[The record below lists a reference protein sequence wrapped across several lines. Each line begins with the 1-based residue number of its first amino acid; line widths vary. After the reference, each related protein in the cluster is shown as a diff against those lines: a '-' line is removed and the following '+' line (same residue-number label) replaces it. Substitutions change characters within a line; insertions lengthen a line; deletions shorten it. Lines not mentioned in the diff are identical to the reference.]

1 MALFF
6 RSNFLMVLNS
16 WSLSREE
23 ANEDGHALGVISM
36 LLISHSSLIKM
47 GDGHSASVSFLTQ
60 PWQCWGF
67 NVLKLSVLLEPEL
80 GTSLLGEW
88 RCGCNNALEKVQSL
102 KSSLQPLPP
111 CPNRNAQSQRLFL
124 YNCLYKFNKGK
135 TASGRSTKT
144 TPYNNGTY
152 ECRILQSGNNHV
164 INLKWELNSHFK
176 ERETTFDH
184 LFYCWTHCIN

>member
-16 WSLSREE
+16 WSLSRGE
-23 ANEDGHALGVISM
+23 ANEDRHALAVVSM
-36 LLISHSSLIKM
+36 LLISHSNLIKM
-47 GDGHSASVSFLTQ
+47 GDGLSQPLSLFLPSPGSAGDYSAPSLVFSSC
-60 PWQCWGF
+60 QCSSS
-67 NVLKLSVLLEPEL
+67 LSWADRCLLEE
-80 GTSLLGEW
+80 GRW
-88 RCGCNNALEKVQSL
+88 GCNNALENAQSHGPEP
-102 KSSLQPLPP
+102 KHSLQPLPP
-111 CPNRNAQSQRLFL
+111 SPDRNAQRQRLFL

-164 INLKWELNSHFK
+164 INLK
-176 ERETTFDH
+176 
-184 LFYCWTHCIN
+184 

>member
-1 MALFF
+1 MCQKSGLSPRLQAVTFSACRTRTWLCYATHGKPHTLAIFSKSCTVQLLYLALHNTWK
-6 RSNFLMVLNS
+6 RSQQVPFLS
-16 WSLSREE
+16 KKSLY
-23 ANEDGHALGVISM
+23 
-36 LLISHSSLIKM
+36 LL
-47 GDGHSASVSFLTQ
+47 
-60 PWQCWGF
+60 
-67 NVLKLSVLLEPEL
+67 
-80 GTSLLGEW
+80 SLLNCTNYKRSPTPEVPTTSPPTIPTW
-88 RCGCNNALEKVQSL
+88 N
-102 KSSLQPLPP
+102 KSP
-111 CPNRNAQSQRLFL
+111 QSQCLFL

>member
-1 MALFF
+1 MHSTITLPGSAQHMKEKSTSPISQQEVPLLALFAQ
-6 RSNFLMVLNS
+6 LHYLQVLP
-16 WSLSREE
+16 
-23 ANEDGHALGVISM
+23 
-36 LLISHSSLIKM
+36 
-47 GDGHSASVSFLTQ
+47 T
-60 PWQCWGF
+60 
-67 NVLKLSVLLEPEL
+67 PEVPT
-80 GTSLLGEW
+80 TSPPIIPTW
-88 RCGCNNALEKVQSL
+88 N
-102 KSSLQPLPP
+102 KSP
-111 CPNRNAQSQRLFL
+111 QSQCLFL

>member
-1 MALFF
+1 MG
-6 RSNFLMVLNS
+6 
-16 WSLSREE
+16 SLSLCLFSYP
-23 ANEDGHALGVISM
+23 ALAVLGV
-36 LLISHSSLIKM
+36 
-47 GDGHSASVSFLTQ
+47 TQ
-60 PWQCWGF
+60 LQCWCSQAVSAPGAW
-67 NVLKLSVLLEPEL
+67 SGQIP
-80 GTSLLGEW
+80 
-88 RCGCNNALEKVQSL
+88 GCHNALENARS
-102 KSSLQPLPP
+102 PGPELPAATP
-111 CPNRNAQSQRLFL
+111 CPDRNAQSQRLFL

>member
-16 WSLSREE
+16 WSLSRGE
-23 ANEDGHALGVISM
+23 ANEDRHALGVISM

-47 GDGHSASVSFLTQ
+47 GDGLSQPLSLFLPSPGSAGGLVFSNWADPCWRNEDGDVTM
-60 PWQCWGF
+60 PWKM
-67 NVLKLSVLLEPEL
+67 LRAL
-80 GTSLLGEW
+80 G
-88 RCGCNNALEKVQSL
+88 Q
-102 KSSLQPLPP
+102 SSLQPLPP
-111 CPNRNAQSQRLFL
+111 CPNRNVQSQRLFL

-164 INLKWELNSHFK
+164 INLK
-176 ERETTFDH
+176 
-184 LFYCWTHCIN
+184 